1 MGKSWK
7 RVLISKI
14 RGTALRPW
22 IEKNSVFLEAT
33 NPTEENELKI
43 AAKKAAAKK
52 AEKAAA
58 KKAEK
63 AAAEKAE
70 KAAAKKAAAK
80 KAEKAAAEKAAA
92 IKKAPLKPKVSRYK
106 STSKP
111 KKSKKK

>member
-58 KKAEK
+58 
-63 AAAEKAE
+63 
-70 KAAAKKAAAK
+70 
-80 KAEKAAAEKAAA
+80 EKAAA